1 MPVGNERT
9 TIELRKRTRNDL
21 RRYKAE
27 IEKTSY
33 DKTVHHLL
41 VEVGF
46 LDPEDQEDESE
57 A

>member
-1 MPVGNERT
+1 MTTGDERT
-9 TIELRKRTRNDL
+9 TIELTKATRNDL

-33 DKTVHHLL
+33 DETVHHLL
-41 VEVGF
+41 IEIGF
-46 LDPEDQEDESE
+46 LDPDDQEEKNE